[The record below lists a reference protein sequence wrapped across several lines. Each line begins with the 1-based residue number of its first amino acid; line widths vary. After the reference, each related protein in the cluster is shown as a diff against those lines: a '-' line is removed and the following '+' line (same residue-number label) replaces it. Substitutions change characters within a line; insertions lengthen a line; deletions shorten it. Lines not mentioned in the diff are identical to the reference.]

1 MTDVAYVADAT
12 LAAGRAPDRAGWRAR
27 LGAALFS
34 SRLNT
39 AITLVLALL
48 IAAIA
53 VPFLSW
59 ALVEATWSGGP
70 EACRAARQGACWSFI
85 ATKFNF
91 ILFGFYPA
99 EDHWRPGLALVIS
112 VALVVAAATPRFWSR
127 ALIGVW
133 VAGIAAILIL
143 MHGGVFGLA
152 VHPTRSWGG
161 LPLTVVL
168 SLVGLSAAFPLGI
181 LLALGR
187 RSELPLIRNFCIC
200 YIELLRG
207 VPLITILFMASVLFP
222 LLLPEGA
229 VVDKLLRAQIALILF
244 GGAYI
249 AEVVRG
255 GLQAIPS
262 GQYEAAASLGLGYR
276 LTMAKIILPQAL
288 KIVIPPLVS
297 IAIGFF
303 KDTSLVII
311 IGLFDFLSTIKAT
324 LNDADWIGFHVE
336 AYLFAAMVYFSV
348 CFTFSRY
355 SLWLEK
361 RLSPENTR

>member
-1 MTDVAYVADAT
+1 MTDVAFVADAT
-12 LAAGRAPDRAGWRAR
+12 LSEGRSPERAGYRQR
-27 LGAALFS
+27 LHASLFS
-34 SRLNT
+34 SPVNT
-39 AITLVLALL
+39 AVSLASMLAIAALAL
-48 IAAIA
+48 
-53 VPFLSW
+53 PFLSW
-59 ALVEATWSGGP
+59 AFVEAIWSGDP
-70 EACRAARQGACWSFI
+70 EACRAAREGACWAFV
-85 ATKFNF
+85 AAKMNF
-91 ILFGFYPA
+91 ILFGFYPS
-99 EDHWRPGLALVIS
+99 EDYWRPGLALAIS
-112 VALVVAAATPRFWSR
+112 VVLVVCAATPRFWSR
-127 ALIGVW
+127 RLILLW
-133 VAGIAAILIL
+133 IAGIAAILLL
-143 MHGGVFGLA
+143 MHGGVFGLK
-152 VHPTRSWGG
+152 VHPTRTWGG

-168 SLVGLSAAFPLGI
+168 SLVGLSAAFPLGV

-187 RSELPLIRNFCIC
+187 RSGLPLIRNFCIC

-229 VVDKLLRAQIALILF
+229 VVDKLLRAQIALIMF
-244 GGAYI
+244 GAAYI

-276 LTMAKIILPQAL
+276 LTMMKIILPQAL

-336 AYLFAAMVYFSV
+336 AYLFAAAVYFSV

-361 RLSPENTR
+361 RLSPENVR